1 MLHIVACLYLSSQ
14 LYYMGRV
21 KKLIGGWSNHRATHC
36 SVFYLSSQLYYMGRV
51 KKLIGGWSNHRATH
65 SSVFIS
71 QLSAV
76 LHGESEETDR

>member
-1 MLHIVACLYLSSQ
+1 MLHIVACLYPSSQ

-21 KKLIGGWSNHRATHC
+21 KKLIGRWS
-36 SVFYLSSQLYYMGRV
+36 S
-51 KKLIGGWSNHRATH
+51 HRATH

-71 QLSAV
+71 QLSVV

>member
-36 SVFYLSSQLYYMGRV
+36 SVF
-51 KKLIGGWSNHRATH
+51 
-65 SSVFIS
+65 IS
-71 QLSAV
+71 QLSVV
-76 LHGESEETDR
+76 LHGESEETDRWVEQSPCYTL